1 MRRAVVT
8 SAATAAGVVL
18 LLSLK
23 PHEAA
28 GPAPVIGSGPGTG
41 AGQGTAA
48 DSGTGSGSEVSAP
61 SNAPAPSAS
70 APASVSA
77 SASAPAAGATRKV
90 SGDTVNTRYG
100 PVQVQVTLAGSRIT
114 AVDVVKYPSA
124 ERRDREI
131 NTSALPVLNQE
142 AIAAQSARI
151 DVVSGA
157 TYTSD
162 GYVRSLQSALDRA
175 KG

>member
-41 AGQGTAA
+41 AGSST
-48 DSGTGSGSEVSAP
+48 DSGTGSEVSAP

-70 APASVSA
+70 ASA
-77 SASAPAAGATRKV
+77 SAPAPAAGATRKV

-162 GYVRSLQSALDRA
+162 GYVRSLQSALDRD